1 MHSVWLDLTDHRCS
15 TPDFSVPTPPHP
27 CVPPST
33 VPTHGSCV
41 SQVLAPHC
49 QQIHSFNLT
58 SKRRPEQGCS
68 KTEVSHE
75 TCVPL
80 CLIAVVPR
88 HYLDISLGVL
98 ASLNGLSCQPPICT
112 YPPSYADPPNR
123 NIGIWHSPRIR
134 YRAVIKISLHH
145 FSPQPA
151 LVALSLCRQSLQTGL
166 HLRLVPTGSSS
177 PASQAPPLQTAILHN
192 YSCFRMFLSGRGSDR
207 TLTSTLEKSLPPAE
221 WQRLHP
227 HAVRPAALT
236 ARQPQTPCSLG
247 NVTARHRCVL

>member
-1 MHSVWLDLTDHRCS
+1 MC
-15 TPDFSVPTPPHP
+15 
-27 CVPPST
+27 PPST
-33 VPTHGSCV
+33 IPTHGSCV
-41 SQVLAPHC
+41 SRVLAPRC

-58 SKRRPEQGCS
+58 PKRRPAQGCS
-68 KTEVSHE
+68 RTEGSQE
-75 TCVPL
+75 TCVPFVPYRGGSSAL
-80 CLIAVVPR
+80 SRHISGCLGLAQRPQLPTAHLHVS
-88 HYLDISLGVL
+88 SL
-98 ASLNGLSCQPPICT
+98 IRR
-112 YPPSYADPPNR
+112 PPNR

-151 LVALSLCRQSLQTGL
+151 LAAPSLCRQSLQTGL
-166 HLRLVPTGSSS
+166 HLRLVPTGSPS

-207 TLTSTLEKSLPPAE
+207 TLTSTLKKSLPPAE
-221 WQRLHP
+221 WRRLHP

-247 NVTARHRCVL
+247 NVTARPRCVL